1 VEEISSRERS
11 RCSVDAADEWAARI
25 RDEPGACARAH
36 PWDLESS
43 GLCRERAEELGR
55 LAREV
60 GESVP
65 EAPPPR
71 TPPYFFARGR
81 RSASGAHFCPLPSL
95 RALALL
101 RNSLKRRK
109 RTEGDAFII
118 RFRLVRFP
126 QSRGRRV
133 NDDCT
138 TARLSAR

>member
-1 VEEISSRERS
+1 MIKKKGRYRGRNLKSREQS
-11 RCSVDAADEWAARI
+11 RCSVDERAARI

-71 TPPYFFARGR
+71 TPSPPYFFARGR

-95 RALALL
+95 RALAAAPELPEA
-101 RNSLKRRK
+101 
-109 RTEGDAFII
+109 TETD
-118 RFRLVRFP
+118 
-126 QSRGRRV
+126 GRRCV
-133 NDDCT
+133 YY
-138 TARLSAR
+138 